1 MAQNRVSLSILDAK
15 YTVSSDDSAEYMKEV
30 GREVDRTLR
39 EMLEAN
45 PHLSQ
50 YTAAVLAAVNNLDR
64 ARKAEIAA
72 DRLRSQ
78 VAAYLEETQALRAE
92 MEALRKLYS

>member
-1 MAQNRVSLSILDAK
+1 MAQNRVALTIQGCK
-15 YTVSSDDSAEYMKEV
+15 YTVSSDDTVEYMKDV
-30 GREVDRTLR
+30 AREVDHTLHD
-39 EMLEAN
+39 MLEAN
-45 PHLSQ
+45 PHLSP
-50 YTAAVLAAVNNLDR
+50 YNAAVLAAVNNLDR
-64 ARKAEIAA
+64 ARKAETAA